1 MVGVLHICMFTLML
15 FTVRKLCVHLAT
27 SVYMTLCIVLA
38 CWQCILIFPFAFV
51 LRSYISVYTMML
63 SLLYNAYLGLA
74 TRERVCVCVYT
85 IAYFVVLLFDVE
97 ISVFVY

>member
-1 MVGVLHICMFTLML
+1 MVGVLHICMFTLIL

-51 LRSYISVYTMML
+51 LRSYTSVCTMML
-63 SLLYNAYLGLA
+63 SLVYNAYLDLA
-74 TRERVCVCVYT
+74 TRESLCLCVHDSIFCSL
-85 IAYFVVLLFDVE
+85 AF
-97 ISVFVY
+97 

>member
-27 SVYMTLCIVLA
+27 SVYMTLYLVLA

-51 LRSYISVYTMML
+51 LRSYISVCTVMHFSRTMRIWVL
-63 SLLYNAYLGLA
+63 Q
-74 TRERVCVCVYT
+74 RERVCACVYT

-97 ISVFVY
+97 ISVFVF

>member
-15 FTVRKLCVHLAT
+15 FTLRKLCLHLAT
-27 SVYMTLCIVLA
+27 SVYMTLYLVLA
-38 CWQCILIFPFAFV
+38 CWQCLCIFLLAFV
-51 LRSYISVYTMML
+51 LRSYTSVCTMML
-63 SLLYNAYLGLA
+63 SLVYNAYLDLA